1 MNPLR
6 KAWCR
11 TYQAAF
17 RIALPV
23 LPYREPTIL
32 DSVEAVPAE
41 LSSRG
46 VKSVLLVTDP
56 GIARIGLTHGLE
68 DALARAGIAYTVYSE
83 TVANPTVANVE
94 AALALYRANGCQAII
109 GFGGGSSMDC
119 AKAVGARAAQP
130 RKSVGSMRGLLRVH
144 RRLPLLIAVPTT
156 AGTGSEVTLAAVI
169 TDEKTHYKYP
179 INDFALIPSVTV
191 HDWRLTVGLPASI
204 TGQTGM
210 DALTHAVEA
219 FIGRSTT
226 RHTREMALDAVRLI
240 HDNLLAAYEN
250 GRDEAA
256 RRNMLTAS
264 YEAGIAFTQS
274 YVGYVHAIAHSLG
287 GRYGI
292 PHGLANAVI
301 LPHALRAYGD
311 AAAPKLAILARHVDI
326 AAADEPDGTAAAAFI
341 EWVDAMNAR
350 LGIPRHLDGIRAADL
365 EVMAAHADAEANPL
379 YPVPVLWDRTAL
391 EHMYRVVAGGR
402 FADEPGTCQTNPSP
416 LPCQTNPSPLTS
428 PSADEEALA

>member
-1 MNPLR
+1 
-6 KAWCR
+6 
-11 TYQAAF
+11 
-17 RIALPV
+17 
-23 LPYREPTIL
+23 
-32 DSVEAVPAE
+32 
-41 LSSRG
+41 
-46 VKSVLLVTDP
+46 
-56 GIARIGLTHGLE
+56 
-68 DALARAGIAYTVYSE
+68 
-83 TVANPTVANVE
+83 
-94 AALALYRANGCQAII
+94 
-109 GFGGGSSMDC
+109 
-119 AKAVGARAAQP
+119 
-130 RKSVGSMRGLLRVH
+130 MRGLLRVH

-179 INDFALIPSVTV
+179 INDFALIPSIAV
-191 HDWRLTVGLPASI
+191 HDWRLTAGLPVSI

-292 PHGLANAVI
+292 PHGLANAII

-402 FADEPGTCQTNPSP
+402 FADEPDACQTTPSP
-416 LPCQTNPSPLTS
+416 T
-428 PSADEEALA
+428 ADEEALA